1 MNNPLSYS
9 SVKLDLLS
17 KDGVR
22 LKSASGFV
30 MEAGNQYYLLTNRHV
45 VSGSDIPAGGQQ
57 EPVIEPHILK
67 TSIHIYSGVGE
78 ASHPLSMGIRKRMT
92 VQLYDENNKQK
103 WIEHQTNEQPR
114 SMMDV
119 IALPIQLDQFLRPS
133 NAVIPEIQTHMGY
146 WPDPQPKHWWA
157 KISSIP
163 ISAIDVEV
171 EYGPSDMVYVIGY
184 PLGWAPTGPDK
195 SSTAFWRTSSIASE
209 RGEIGMTLAD
219 AFFIDPCALEGMTGS
234 PVIGMKNDHMKL
246 LGVYS
251 DSSTAEFGANAGL
264 VWDASLVKELIGAS

>member
-9 SVKLDLLS
+9 SVKLDLFS
-17 KDGVR
+17 KDGAH

-30 MEAGNQYYLLTNRHV
+30 VEAGNQYYLITNRHV
-45 VSGSDIPAGGQQ
+45 VSSSDIPAGSQQ
-57 EPVIEPHILK
+57 ETVTEPHILK
-67 TSIHIYSGVGE
+67 TSIHIRSGVGE
-78 ASHPLSMGIRKRMT
+78 TSHPLSMGIRKRMT
-92 VQLYDENNKQK
+92 VQLYEGNDAPK
-103 WIEHQTNEQPR
+103 WIECQTNEHHQP
-114 SMMDV
+114 MTDV

-133 NAVIPEIQTHMGY
+133 NAAIPEIQTNMGY

-157 KISSIP
+157 KICSIP

-184 PLGWAPTGPDK
+184 PLGWAPTGPNK

-219 AFFIDPCALEGMTGS
+219 AFFIDPCAPEGMTGS
-234 PVIGMKNDHMKL
+234 PVVGVKNDHLKL
-246 LGVYS
+246 IGVYS

-264 VWDASLVKELIGAS
+264 VWDAVLVKKLLSAS

>member
-9 SVKLDLLS
+9 SVKLDRFS
-17 KDGVR
+17 KDGAH

-30 MEAGNQYYLLTNRHV
+30 VEVGNQYYLITNRHV
-45 VSGSDIPAGGQQ
+45 VSNSDIPAGGQQ
-57 EPVIEPHILK
+57 ETVTEPHILK
-67 TSIHIYSGVGE
+67 TSIHICSGVGE
-78 ASHPLSMGIRKRMT
+78 TSHPLSMGIRKRMT
-92 VQLYDENNKQK
+92 FQLYEGNDAPK
-103 WIEHQTNEQPR
+103 WLECQTNEHHQP
-114 SMMDV
+114 MTDV

-133 NAVIPEIQTHMGY
+133 NAAIPEIQTHMGY

-171 EYGPSDMVYVIGY
+171 EYGPSDMVYIIGY
-184 PLGWAPTGPDK
+184 PLGWAPAGNDK
-195 SSTAFWRTSSIASE
+195 SSVAFWRTSSIASE
-209 RGEIGMTLAD
+209 LNEIGMIAGT
-219 AFFIDPCALEGMTGS
+219 FFIDPCAPEGMTGS
-234 PVIGMKNDHMKL
+234 PVVGMKNGSMKL

-264 VWDASLVKELIGAS
+264 VWDALLVKEMIGAS